1 MHLAVS
7 TPLSARCTF
16 CTTYTEGAECEH
28 VNMWCSGTAVCAL
41 VALVHTQP
49 AHCPFCS
56 STTPVLQPRV
66 LLVIR
71 KHSISVGRSSV
82 SRPRAECAEKVLS
95 SSSFGTLVLH
105 SSSSSSSSTVPSAA
119 GGGSGRGLAGA
130 GVPPPRRCW
139 AEKVKRCETAASTG
153 SWPRPGRARET
164 FTFII
169 TATSRLLRQSSPRA
183 KCLEQCSRFTAFW
196 FSSRSQ
202 STLLQRCHKPHTGC
216 LSHLQHKCFQK
227 AARYEVFLVCNRS
240 SMTL

>member
-1 MHLAVS
+1 MANMHLAVS

-56 STTPVLQPRV
+56 TPVLQPRV

-105 SSSSSSSSTVPSAA
+105 SSSSSSSTVPAAA

-153 SWPRPGRARET
+153 SWPRPGPSQPGDFYFYNHRHKSPP
-164 FTFII
+164 
-169 TATSRLLRQSSPRA
+169 TAKQPSSEMPRA
-183 KCLEQCSRFTAFW
+183 MQPFHSILVFFKISIHIIAKV
-196 FSSRSQ
+196 SQ
-202 STLLQRCHKPHTGC
+202 TSHR
-216 LSHLQHKCFQK
+216 LSEPS
-227 AARYEVFLVCNRS
+227 AAQMFPKSNQV
-240 SMTL
+240 